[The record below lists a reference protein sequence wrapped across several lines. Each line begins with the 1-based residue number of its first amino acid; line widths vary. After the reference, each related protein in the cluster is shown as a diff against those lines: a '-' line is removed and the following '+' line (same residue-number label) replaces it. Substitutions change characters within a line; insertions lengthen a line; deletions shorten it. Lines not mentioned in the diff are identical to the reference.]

1 MARPRRELAL
11 VKVFLAPRILTIE
24 QLSRKLDASRS
35 TILRRLDEHGY
46 YSSYNNSGRFLTI
59 GKVAEFDSRGL
70 WSFKTARFSEHGNL
84 KETVEHFVTL
94 SEAGLNHQELA
105 TLLAV
110 RLHNPLLDL
119 VEDGR
124 VLRQRLG
131 GSYVYFNSKAHN
143 RKQQLNQRIA
153 LVKEADKPRPSSLQ
167 VITTLLELIKD
178 PEATPAEILA
188 RCQRA
193 GTSISRQLLEVIF
206 QRYDLDKKRA
216 P

>member
-11 VKVFLAPRILTIE
+11 VKAFLAPRVLTLE

-46 YSSYNNSGRFLTI
+46 YSSYNHSGRFLTI
-59 GKVAEFDSRGL
+59 GEVTEFDSRGL

-84 KETVEHFVTL
+84 KETAAHFVAS

-105 TLLAV
+105 ALLAV
-110 RLHNPLLDL
+110 RLHNPLLEL

-124 VLRQRLG
+124 VSRQRLG
-131 GSYVYFNSKAHN
+131 GRYVYLSSKA
-143 RKQQLNQRIA
+143 RDRSPQVRQRTA
-153 LVKEADKPRPSSLQ
+153 LVKEAEKPRPSSRQ
-167 VITTLLELIKD
+167 IIATLLELIKD
-178 PEATPAEILA
+178 PEATAAEILG

-193 GTSISRQLLEVIF
+193 GTLISGQLLEVIF
-206 QRYDLDKKRA
+206 ERYDLDKKRA

>member
-11 VKVFLAPRILTIE
+11 VKAFLPPRILTIE

-35 TILRRLDEHGY
+35 TILRRLQEHGY
-46 YSSYNNSGRFLTI
+46 YSSYNHSGRFLTI
-59 GKVAEFDSRGL
+59 GEVAEFDSRGL

-84 KETVEHFVTL
+84 KETVEHFVTS

-119 VEDGR
+119 VEEGR
-124 VLRQRLG
+124 VSRQRLG
-131 GSYVYFNSKAHN
+131 SSYVYLSSKARE
-143 RKQQLNQRIA
+143 RKQQVKRRTV
-153 LVKEADKPRPSSLQ
+153 LVKAAEKPRPSSRQ
-167 VITTLLELIKD
+167 IIATLLELIKD

-193 GTSISRQLLEVIF
+193 GASVSRQLLDVIF

>member
-1 MARPRRELAL
+1 MARPRRELGL
-11 VKVFLAPRILTIE
+11 VKVFLAPRILAIE

-46 YSSYNNSGRFLTI
+46 YSSYNHSGRFLTI
-59 GKVAEFDSRGL
+59 GEVAEFDSRGL

-84 KETVEHFVTL
+84 KATVEHFVTS

-105 TLLAV
+105 MLLAV

-119 VEDGR
+119 VADGR
-124 VLRQRLG
+124 VSRQRLG
-131 GSYVYFNSKAHN
+131 GRYVYFSSKARD
-143 RKQQLNQRIA
+143 RKQQVKRRIA
-153 LVKEADKPRPSSLQ
+153 LVKEAAKPRPSSRQ
-167 VITTLLELIKD
+167 IIATLLELIKD
-178 PEATPAEILA
+178 PKATLAEILA

-193 GTSISRQLLEVIF
+193 GTSISRPLLEVIF
-206 QRYDLDKKRA
+206 ERYDLDKKRA

>member
-11 VKVFLAPRILTIE
+11 VKAFLAPRILTLE

-35 TILRRLDEHGY
+35 TILRRLHEHGY
-46 YSSYNNSGRFLTI
+46 YSSYNHSGRFLTI
-59 GKVAEFDSRGL
+59 GEVTEFDSRGL

-84 KETVEHFVTL
+84 KETVAHFVAS

-105 TLLAV
+105 AVLAV
-110 RLHNPLLDL
+110 RLHNPLLEL

-124 VLRQRLG
+124 VWRQRLG
-131 GSYVYFNSKAHN
+131 GRYVYFSSKARA
-143 RKQQLNQRIA
+143 RKQQVRQRMA
-153 LVKEADKPRPSSLQ
+153 LVKAAEKPRPSSRQ
-167 VITTLLELIKD
+167 IIATLLELIQD

-188 RCQRA
+188 RCQSA
-193 GTSISRQLLEVIF
+193 GTSISSQLIEVIF
-206 QRYDLDKKRA
+206 ERYDLDKKRA